1 MKNILRRCAEDFDTL
16 VDILCGFLQGCIS
29 DLWMFTCFLDSDFRV
44 RLQAAN
50 SCTVLFRVFTEVR
63 QVFSDLYDVIVPQS
77 NASWSWAYRKQCL
90 GQPTMPFEFQVTTA
104 LTLAEIVHHSPENE
118 RLALERLL
126 LYSRGSCEKLLTT
139 LLERI
144 RLKFDF
150 LHAVLYWFLI
160 YKARI

>member
-1 MKNILRRCAEDFDTL
+1 
-16 VDILCGFLQGCIS
+16 
-29 DLWMFTCFLDSDFRV
+29 
-44 RLQAAN
+44 
-50 SCTVLFRVFTEVR
+50 
-63 QVFSDLYDVIVPQS
+63 
-77 NASWSWAYRKQCL
+77 
-90 GQPTMPFEFQVTTA
+90 MPFEFQVTTA

-150 LHAVLYWFLI
+150 LHAVLY
-160 YKARI
+160 